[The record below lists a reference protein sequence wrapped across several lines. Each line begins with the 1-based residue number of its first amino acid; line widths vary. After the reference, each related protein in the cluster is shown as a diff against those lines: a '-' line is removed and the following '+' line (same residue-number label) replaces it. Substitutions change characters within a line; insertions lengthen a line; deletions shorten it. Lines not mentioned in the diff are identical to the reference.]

1 MAEFQRMPTQEELQ
15 RILFMSQTQGRSV
28 QDLINEN
35 LAKGSTVKSLPDN
48 FFTTA
53 SAGAKRAGEYINRAG
68 TAADVAK
75 LFPGYQPETKVTIPT
90 SFSVVPKVDPY
101 SGQVMP
107 TGIQTQQA
115 PIGNVLQ
122 QIKPADVL
130 GVSGAERAYGDIG
143 AGKAPQPFDVIDTLG
158 VGAAGMAG
166 AKGLLGAA
174 RATKGLPVGMSI
186 QDVTKSGLLATA
198 PKSEIGF
205 YSAVENAALASPRKT
220 ATGQAFLN
228 DIMKGQDVRA
238 DEIKW
243 MGLDD
248 YLKDK
253 KSITKQEVQD
263 YIANNRVDVQE
274 VRLGE
279 SVTEDPI
286 GIAKRKA
293 VFDKYEPE
301 IQARY
306 KEMDN
311 PAYVLINRQTGKP
324 IQEFVNNEEARKF
337 YLSMSQEDKLSHS
350 ITPKNNSRELQDQ
363 INEIQ
368 NLRDAEADAAYVVP
382 ESLPTKFGKYTL
394 PGGENYREILLT
406 MPTSGSGGKR
416 VRVYTSD
423 GMSAIQ
429 VMNDAEIQ
437 KMAESG
443 RRKFE
448 VLDEINPQGTYQSSH
463 FDQPN
468 ILAHL
473 RVNDRVDADG
483 KKMLLIEEVQSDWH
497 QAGREKG
504 YKTKQNLEN
513 WYNENKLENDPPF
526 ADLNSEQISTIERN
540 RNAGMG
546 GDKGVPDA
554 PFKDTWYQLALKR
567 AIQHAAENG
576 YDRIGLTTGSQQAAR
591 FDLSKQLSR
600 VSYQDGTLQG
610 YDPSGALVMNK
621 FVDPKDLSNY
631 VGKELASKMVENAA
645 KDSEIRK
652 KISAARYNNAP
663 ESEINALRSQLD
675 ETKTDYSGLDLQV
688 GGEGMKKYY
697 DEIYPKFLDKYGKKW
712 GAKVGETKIRTQ
724 SDKQAQEDLDLLE
737 ALGED
742 RSKFSGSGMAR
753 VRYIDI
759 TPEMKAGVS
768 KGQPLF
774 AAAPIGVTGG
784 LLGTQQDQRK

>member
-15 RILFMSQTQGRSV
+15 KILYMGQMQGKTTQEI
-28 QDLINEN
+28 INEN
-35 LAKGSTVKSLPDN
+35 LAKGGTIKPLPES

-53 SAGAKRAGEYINRAG
+53 SAGARRTGEFINKAG

-122 QIKPADVL
+122 QVKPADVL
-130 GVSGAERAYGDIG
+130 GISGAERAYGDIG
-143 AGKAPQPFDVIDTLG
+143 AGNAPNPFDVLDVATLG
-158 VGAAGMAG
+158 YLPAKAAMSGARIG
-166 AKGLLGAA
+166 KGLLNVID
-174 RATKGLPVGMSI
+174 ATKGLPVGLSI
-186 QDVTKSGLLATA
+186 QDVSKAGLLATA
-198 PKSEIGF
+198 PKSDIGF

-274 VRLGE
+274 VNLSDTALRKKFSLN
-279 SVTEDPI
+279 SPEDQ
-286 GIAKRKA
+286 
-293 VFDKYEPE
+293 D
-301 IQARY
+301 
-306 KEMDN
+306 
-311 PAYVLINRQTGKP
+311 
-324 IQEFVNNEEARKF
+324 F
-337 YLSMSQEDKLSHS
+337 YDVVD
-350 ITPKNNSRELQDQ
+350 KNNKVVFSGLED
-363 INEIQ
+363 
-368 NLRDAEADAAYVVP
+368 DADYFIDR
-382 ESLPTKFGKYTL
+382 SQTKFGQYTL

-406 MPTSGSGGKR
+406 MPAKQLTEAEARKVLGAAPDAKLSAA
-416 VRVYTSD
+416 D
-423 GMSAIQ
+423 MSYA
-429 VMNDAEIQ
+429 
-437 KMAESG
+437 S
-443 RRKFE
+443 RKNA
-448 VLDEINPQGTYQSSH
+448 DEYRSSH

-497 QAGREKG
+497 QAGREGG
-504 YKTKQNLEN
+504 YATPESKKNFEKLLSEKESINYDLQAMTNKYDEYINNGEKVPDSLKEKNAELEKK
-513 WYNENKLENDPPF
+513 YKEIQEKIKLNTGAE
-526 ADLNSEQISTIERN
+526 
-540 RNAGMG
+540 
-546 GDKGVPDA
+546 VPDA

-576 YDRIGLTTGSQQAAR
+576 YERIGLTTGSQQAAR
-591 FDLSKQLSR
+591 FDLSKQVNEITVPMVNS
-600 VSYQDGTLQG
+600 DGTRSVRITPTTGTSIKLMVDKDGVVTG
-610 YDPSGALVMNK
+610 YGSGSTQFSGKKLNEVI
-621 FVDPKDLSNY
+621 
-631 VGKELASKMVENAA
+631 GKEMSDKVMKAE
-645 KDSEIRK
+645 
-652 KISAARYNNAP
+652 P
-663 ESEINALRSQLD
+663 ETNF
-675 ETKTDYSGLDLQV
+675 SGLDLQV
-688 GGEGMKKYY
+688 GGQGMKKYY

-712 GAKVGETKIRTQ
+712 GAKVGETKIGTVMERAENSMIPQ
-724 SDKQAQEDLDLLE
+724 MKQE
-737 ALGED
+737 
-742 RSKFSGSGMAR
+742 S

>member
-15 RILFMSQTQGRSV
+15 KILYMGQMQGKTTQEI
-28 QDLINEN
+28 INEN
-35 LAKGSTVKSLPDN
+35 LAKGGTVKPLPEN

-53 SAGAKRAGEYINRAG
+53 SAGAKRAGEYINKAG
-68 TAADVAK
+68 TASDVAK

-130 GVSGAERAYGDIG
+130 GISGVERAYGDIG

-174 RATKGLPVGMSI
+174 KATKGLPVGMSI

-274 VRLGE
+274 VQLGDTQFNKLSDE
-279 SVTEDPI
+279 E
-286 GIAKRKA
+286 
-293 VFDKYEPE
+293 
-301 IQARY
+301 
-306 KEMDN
+306 
-311 PAYVLINRQTGKP
+311 LINEYIRIRGYDPVSDGEALTR
-324 IQEFVNNEEARKF
+324 NEML
-337 YLSMSQEDKLSHS
+337 Y
-350 ITPKNNSRELQDQ
+350 ELGGM
-363 INEIQ
+363 N
-368 NLRDAEADAAYVVP
+368 RT
-382 ESLPTKFGKYTL
+382 ESGSTKFGQYTL

-406 MPTSGSGGKR
+406 MPAKQLTEAEARTVLGAAPDAKL
-416 VRVYTSD
+416 
-423 GMSAIQ
+423 SAADISY
-429 VMNDAEIQ
+429 A
-437 KMAESG
+437 S
-443 RRKFE
+443 RKNA
-448 VLDEINPQGTYQSSH
+448 DEYRSSH

-497 QAGREKG
+497 QAGREGG
-504 YKTKQNLEN
+504 YATPESKKNFEKLLSEKESINYDLQAMTNKYDEYINNGEKVPDSLKEKNAELEKK
-513 WYNENKLENDPPF
+513 YKEIQEKIKLNTGAE
-526 ADLNSEQISTIERN
+526 
-540 RNAGMG
+540 
-546 GDKGVPDA
+546 VPDA

-576 YDRIGLTTGSQQAAR
+576 YDRIGLTTGRQQADR
-591 FDLSKQLSR
+591 FDLSKQISR
-600 VSYQDGTLQG
+600 VV
-610 YDPSGALVMNK
+610 YDPETEMLNAFDKSNVSVVMKSNVK
-621 FVDPKDLSNY
+621 PDQVKDY
-631 VGKELASKMVENAA
+631 IGKEAA
-645 KDSEIRK
+645 KR
-652 KISAARYNNAP
+652 
-663 ESEINALRSQLD
+663 LLD
-675 ETKTDYSGLDLQV
+675 EQNTKKDRRGGKDVNYQEISGVDLQV

-712 GAKVGETKIRTQ
+712 GAKVGETKIETERLR
-724 SDKQAQEDLDLLE
+724 DA
-737 ALGED
+737 
-742 RSKFSGSGMAR
+742 SGIPSMYANKET